1 MANIDSI
8 TIYRNFNIFLDD
20 IDMIRY
26 GKYRLDISFGLDDYI
41 VASLVT
47 ESVWLLLIQAPSSY
61 QRRRNLIQ
69 TETIVKHVTT
79 S

>member
-69 TETIVKHVTT
+69 TETTVKHVTT